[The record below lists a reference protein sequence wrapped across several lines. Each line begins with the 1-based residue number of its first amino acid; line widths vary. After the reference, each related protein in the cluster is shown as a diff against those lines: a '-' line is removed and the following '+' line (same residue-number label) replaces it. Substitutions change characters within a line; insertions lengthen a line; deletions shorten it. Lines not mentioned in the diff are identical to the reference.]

1 MSCVTS
7 TSFSVLINGQPSQLF
22 GASRG
27 LCQGDPLSPYLFIIM
42 AEGLGRFIKYQVS
55 QNAIQG
61 WWWGNGLP
69 SLSHLQ
75 FVDDSA
81 LAGLARIKEAEAFRH
96 ALDIYLAASGQ
107 KVNEHKSLI
116 YFFNTLDS
124 IQHRIVGIL
133 WFQIGSLPLTYLGIP
148 IVVSRKPYLFWQNLI
163 TKLQDKVNHWTHRW
177 FLLLPGL
184 LFFNLL
190 SKLFLLIEAWFR
202 LLVFT
207 FSRSLM
213 LFLNNSFGVVICIAL
228 NGT

>member
-7 TSFSVLINGQPSQLF
+7 ASFSILINGQPSQLF

-27 LCQGDPLSPYLFIIM
+27 LRQGDPLSPYLFIIM

-61 WWWGNGLP
+61 WRWGNGLP

-107 KVNEHKSLI
+107 KVNEHKSSI
-116 YFFNTLDS
+116 YFFNTPDS

-133 WFQIGSLPLTYLGIP
+133 RFQIGSLPLTYLGIP
-148 IVVSRKPYLFWQNLI
+148 IVVSRQPCLF
-163 TKLQDKVNHWTHRW
+163 
-177 FLLLPGL
+177 
-184 LFFNLL
+184 
-190 SKLFLLIEAWFR
+190 
-202 LLVFT
+202 
-207 FSRSLM
+207 
-213 LFLNNSFGVVICIAL
+213 
-228 NGT
+228 